1 MDLQGDSFCCFRLS
15 RVTGYVKV
23 FFDGRIFTLQQQ
35 GGVSRLF
42 FELMRS
48 FGQAQEV
55 EQILYRGAYVDRYPF
70 RKEWFK
76 RYYGLR
82 MPLVGRF
89 LPIGPLDDI
98 GMELAYGVNA
108 GSDLI
113 YHATYYRLP
122 KRVRGPLVVHVY
134 DMIHELYGGDLNT
147 KMLKEKALETADL
160 VISISESTKKD
171 LCGLYQVDPQ
181 KVVVAYP
188 GVSSVF
194 HGRTAP
200 ISGAER
206 DDERPY
212 MLYVGK
218 RGWYKNFDLLLD
230 TFVRRKYF
238 HDFDLVLVG
247 GERELSVQQ
256 QQVVADSVTK
266 RTWLRHEFCSDT
278 RLAEL
283 YSNAT
288 AFICTSLY
296 EGFGIP
302 LLEAMACGCPV
313 IAAET
318 SSVPEVVGDA
328 ALLFHPKD
336 LEDLA
341 RQLDRVISDESLRA
355 GLIERGQLRAMR
367 FSWDAMAKAVCE
379 GYLRIT

>member
-35 GGVSRLF
+35 GGISRLC

-48 FGQAQEV
+48 FGQAHKV
-55 EQILYRGAYVDRYPF
+55 EQILFRGAYIARYPF

-82 MPLVGRF
+82 MTVVRRL
-89 LPIGPLDDI
+89 LPVKQLDDM
-98 GMELAYGVNA
+98 GMELAYGLNA
-108 GSDLI
+108 ASDLI
-113 YHATYYRLP
+113 YHSTYYRLP
-122 KRVRGPLVVHVY
+122 KRVRGPVVVHAY
-134 DMIHELYGGDLNT
+134 DMIYELYGGDLNT
-147 KMLKEKALETADL
+147 KMLKKKALETADL

-171 LCGLYQVDPQ
+171 LCELHQIDPR

-194 HGRTAP
+194 HRRTAP
-200 ISGAER
+200 ISGTER

-212 MLYVGK
+212 MLYVGN
-218 RGWYKNFDLLLD
+218 RGWYKNFDLLLN
-230 TFVRRKYF
+230 TFVRQKYF
-238 HDFDLVLVG
+238 YDFDLVLVG

-256 QQVVADSVTK
+256 QQVVADTVGK
-266 RTWLRHEFCSDT
+266 RTWLRHEFCNDN

-283 YSNAT
+283 YSYAT
-288 AFICTSLY
+288 VFICTSLY

-302 LLEAMACGCPV
+302 LVEAMACGCPV
-313 IAAET
+313 IAPKT

-328 ALLFHPKD
+328 ALLFHPED
-336 LEDLA
+336 PEDLA
-341 RQLDRVISDESLRA
+341 RQMDRVISDESIRA
-355 GLIERGQLRAMR
+355 GLIERGELRAMR
-367 FSWDAMAKAVCE
+367 FSWEAMAEAVYE
-379 GYLRIT
+379 GYLRIV

>member
-1 MDLQGDSFCCFRLS
+1 
-15 RVTGYVKV
+15 VKA

-35 GGVSRLF
+35 GGVSRLC

-82 MPLVGRF
+82 MPVAGRF
-89 LPIGPLDDI
+89 LPVGLLDDI
-98 GMELAYGVNA
+98 GMELAYRVNA

-113 YHATYYRLP
+113 YHSTYYRLP
-122 KRVRGPLVVHVY
+122 KRLRGPLVVHVY
-134 DMIHELYGGDLNT
+134 DMIYELYGGELST
-147 KMLKEKALETADL
+147 RMLKKKALETADL

-171 LCGLYQVDPQ
+171 VCRLYQVDPH
-181 KVVVAYP
+181 KVVIAYP

-194 HGRTAP
+194 RGPTSPSPVA
-200 ISGAER
+200 GR

-212 MLYVGK
+212 MLYVGN
-218 RGWYKNFDLLLD
+218 RGWYKNFDLLLN
-230 TFVRRKYF
+230 TFVRQEYF

-256 QQVVADSVTK
+256 QQLAADSVTK

-278 RLAEL
+278 RLAGL

-328 ALLFHPKD
+328 ALLFDPED

-341 RQLDRVISDESLRA
+341 RQLDRVISGKSLRA
-355 GLIERGQLRAMR
+355 GLIERGQLRATR
-367 FSWDAMAKAVCE
+367 FSWDAMAKAVYE
-379 GYLRIT
+379 GYLSII